1 MSSPA
6 YLVLDGADTSDDD
19 TASTATA
26 ESDKEDVVPFSWP
39 QRAAPQPTPVN
50 ERVDT
55 TAHVVAGIGCAVRAL
70 VLHWG
75 VYGSTYTLFDER
87 TLEHKLC
94 TEQNIVD
101 FCWTDP
107 PNLFPADAHAALCK
121 TAIVQMID
129 QMVLRT
135 GAEAA
140 ELVFAFSLFEHAIR
154 RRNAVFRPS
163 NVRLLFLS
171 CFSIAIKYSNDLNV
185 STNDVFKCI
194 SDIVTGIDARELARL
209 EWGVLRIVNYSVPC
223 SVEHYLRYL
232 TELLAVA
239 GYERMGAREARRALR
254 IAIW

>member
-1 MSSPA
+1 MFSPPRI
-6 YLVLDGADTSDDD
+6 VLDGANTSDDD

-26 ESDKEDVVPFSWP
+26 ESDKEEVVPFSWP
-39 QRAAPQPTPVN
+39 QRSAPQLTPVN
-50 ERVDT
+50 ERVET
-55 TAHVVAGIGCAVRAL
+55 TAQVVAGIGCAVRAL

-107 PNLFPADAHAALCK
+107 PNLFPADAHAMLCK

-129 QMVLRT
+129 QMVMRT
-135 GAEAA
+135 GAEVA

-171 CFSIAIKYSNDLNV
+171 CFSIAIKYLNDLNV
-185 STNDVFKCI
+185 NTKDVFECI
-194 SDIVTGIDARELARL
+194 SDIVTGINARELARL

-232 TELLAVA
+232 NELLAVA

-254 IAIW
+254 IDLW